1 MLYNDTQSVWSVSKL
16 THAIKTQLQSAFP
29 LVEVEGEISNLRHSG
44 AGHQYFTLKDS
55 HAVISAVLFRGQAA
69 GIRIQPTDGRNVIVR
84 GRIEVY
90 PPRGSYQII
99 IDSLREAGR
108 GALLEALEK
117 RKQQLASEG
126 LFEQDRKRPLLPY
139 PRRVAVIT
147 SPTGAAVRDI
157 LQVLSRR
164 AAAPR
169 ITILPTP
176 VQGMEAAQMIAD
188 QLKRAVNYRLGDVII
203 LARGGGTLEDLM
215 PFNEEIV
222 VRGIAESPIPIV
234 CGIGHEIDVSLA
246 DLAADVRAATPSAAA
261 ELVSDRSEDLLMR
274 VRGFRRE
281 AADVLSQR
289 ITDTHRRLEH
299 CSIDRMNSFIK
310 SRIELALRQSDDAF
324 RQLCMRTDERLAI
337 LRKRLDSA
345 SGTISNAS
353 PQSILA
359 RGYARVTQNSRGIYS
374 AGMLTAGDVIGIR
387 FSEDEV
393 SARVI
398 ETDQREIGNDGRI

>member
-1 MLYNDTQSVWSVSKL
+1 MLNNDTQPVWSVSQL
-16 THAIKTQLQSAFP
+16 THAIKTQLQSTFP
-29 LVEVEGEISNLRHSG
+29 MIEVEGEISNLRHSG

-69 GIRIQPTDGRNVIVR
+69 GLRIQPTDGMNVVVK

-126 LFEQDRKRPLLPY
+126 LFDQDSKLPLLPY

-147 SPTGAAVRDI
+147 SPTGAAVKDI

-169 ITILPTP
+169 ITILPTL
-176 VQGMEAAQMIAD
+176 VQGMEAAHMIAD
-188 QLKRAVNYRLGDVII
+188 QLERAVNYKLGDVII

-222 VRGIAESPIPIV
+222 VRSIAKSPIPIV

-274 VRGFRRE
+274 VKGFRRE
-281 AADVLSQR
+281 SVDVLSRR
-289 ITDTHRRLEH
+289 IADTHHRLEH
-299 CSIDRMNSFIK
+299 CSIDRMHSFIRA
-310 SRIELALRQSDDAF
+310 RIELELRQSDDAF
-324 RQLCMRTDERLAI
+324 RKLCTEANERLAM

-345 SGTISNAS
+345 SGTISNMS
-353 PQSILA
+353 PESILA
-359 RGYARVTQNSRGIYS
+359 RGYARVTQNGRGIDS
-374 AGMLTAGDVIGIR
+374 ACKLNSGDVIEIR
-387 FSEDEV
+387 FSEDV
-393 SARVI
+393 ASARII
-398 ETDQREIGNDGRI
+398 ETDKRETGR